1 MISATPEMEQLFK
14 KLVPIQSKEDRKKTM
29 SELLDTTDYS
39 KSFLTALREK
49 FAPEIQERV
58 SIITCTNKPEYIR
71 NIFRNYK
78 SQAWE
83 NKELILVLNSSQMD
97 LKQIRKRAEKYQNV
111 SVYQLPERTSLGH
124 CKNFAVKQAAHD
136 YIAVFDDDDYYAP
149 QYLSDLMLAFRYTN
163 ADIVGKRSYYIY
175 LESRQ
180 LLGIRHPGQEYKFL
194 EADEFLDGG
203 KKIVKKKV
211 YEEVQYR
218 NVSTKEDVYF
228 CEDCAEKGF
237 TMFSADRY
245 NLVYM
250 RRKNKRTHTWKEQ
263 DRRIIKSC
271 SVIGQTEQ
279 YKESAIL

>member
-1 MISATPEMEQLFK
+1 VGTRRATEAIDEATRRLVHKTIKKVTDDIASMSFNTAISAMMVLTNH
-14 KLVPIQSKEDRKKTM
+14 
-29 SELLDTTDYS
+29 
-39 KSFLTALREK
+39 LTALDPVPLEAARALALLISP
-49 FAPEIQERV
+49 FAPHLGEELWQRLGAAE
-58 SIITCTNKPEYIR
+58 SLAHA
-71 NIFRNYK
+71 
-78 SQAWE
+78 AWPAYDE
-83 NKELILVLNSSQMD
+83 ALTVDDVLEMAVQVNGKVRGRISLS
-97 LKQIRKRAEKYQNV
+97 
-111 SVYQLPERTSLGH
+111 RTASE
-124 CKNFAVKQAAHD
+124 
-136 YIAVFDDDDYYAP
+136 DDARRP